1 MVKQASEDWGSS
13 NVHSETSHERDEL
26 GVPVMSQQL
35 VNPTNIHEDIGWI
48 PGLIQWLRIPHCCGY
63 GVGQQLQF
71 QFDPRLRKFHT
82 QVQP

>member
-48 PGLIQWLRIPHCCGY
+48 PGLPQWVKNTALS
-63 GVGQQLQF
+63 
-71 QFDPRLRKFHT
+71 
-82 QVQP
+82 